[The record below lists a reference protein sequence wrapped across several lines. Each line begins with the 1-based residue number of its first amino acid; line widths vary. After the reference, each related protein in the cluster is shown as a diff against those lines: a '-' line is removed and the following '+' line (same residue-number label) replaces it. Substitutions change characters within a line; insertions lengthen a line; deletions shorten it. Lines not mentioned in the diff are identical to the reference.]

1 MSSGGPAKVWVKM
14 KMDLYRFEAYEKGRA
29 AREGVIAIVRILL
42 QGAKRSGG
50 RGEACDLSWTSGV

>member
-50 RGEACDLSWTSGV
+50 GRHAT

>member
-42 QGAKRSGG
+42 QGAKRSGE
-50 RGEACDLSWTSGV
+50 GEACDLSWTSGI